1 MMPDA
6 ISLVV
11 CTIGRYSELE
21 RLFSSLTRQTF
32 AEFEVVLVDQN
43 PIGFL
48 NPIVNCFRD
57 KLLIRHVRS
66 QPGLSKARNVGIM
79 QAAHNVIAFP
89 DDDCWY
95 AEDGLATAMRLL
107 DGNPALDIIAGRTV
121 DDRGKSSVFSSLNY
135 EAVINKYNSFRCI
148 NANAIFVR
156 RSVTA
161 KIAFDERLGAGPQIP
176 FGCGEETDFVLRA
189 IARGHPAKFFPEL
202 TVFHP
207 QVESWVVTDRQMQRA
222 RLYGGG
228 FGALLRKHK
237 FPSLYVVYRLL
248 RTAYAVLKATLT
260 LRLDWA
266 RYKWVWLCAVVR
278 GYVAWPPP
286 QP

>member
-1 MMPDA
+1 MPDA
-6 ISLVV
+6 LSLVV

-43 PIGFL
+43 PLGFL
-48 NPIVNCFRD
+48 DPIVNCFGDR
-57 KLLIRHVRS
+57 LLIRYMRS

-79 QAAHNVIAFP
+79 HAAHNVIAFP

-107 DGNPALDIIAGRTV
+107 DGNPALDIICGRTV
-121 DDRGKSSVFSSLNY
+121 DERGKPSVFNSLNY
-135 EAVINKYNSFRCI
+135 EALINKYNSFRCI
-148 NANAIFVR
+148 NSNAIFVR

-161 KIAFDERLGAGPQIP
+161 KIVFDERLGSGPQIP

-189 IARGHPAKFFPEL
+189 IAHGHPAKFFPEL

-207 QVESWVVTDRQMQRA
+207 QVESRAVTNREMQRA
-222 RLYGGG
+222 RLYGCG

-237 FPSLYVVYRLL
+237 FPSLYVAYRLL
-248 RTAYAVLKATLT
+248 RTSYAVLLAIST
-260 LRLDWA
+260 LRPGWA
-266 RYKWVWLCAVVR
+266 RYKWVWLCAMVR
-278 GYVAWPPP
+278 GYAAWPPP
-286 QP
+286 RP